1 MCFASVLMMIVD
13 MGLRVML
20 LMLALSISSCGQRV
34 RREPKAMSLHFPGA
48 RMSATSAHGVWLIH
62 VIQSIVLSAMSSFTS
77 RHRPSWSMKQ
87 LARMFSY
94 GTRTASLA
102 IVPRAGRSQSTKLN
116 ARRINEMRASAPA
129 GFGCQTECLTNA
141 KAAALFGAV
150 ASRLRKKE
158 GALENIHLAAPS
170 ASAVDAV
177 ANERARCQTRL
188 PKPQSRVAY

>member
-48 RMSATSAHGVWLIH
+48 RMSAKSAHEVWLVH
-62 VIQSIVLSAMSSFTS
+62 VIQSIVLSAMSYFTS
-77 RHRPSWSMKQ
+77 QYRPSWSMKQ
-87 LARMFSY
+87 LARMFSC

-102 IVPRAGRSQSTKLN
+102 TVPRAGPQSMKLS
-116 ARRINEMRASAPA
+116 ARRIDEMRASAPA
-129 GFGCQTECLTNA
+129 GFGCQMECLTNA

-150 ASRLRKKE
+150 ASRLRLQASKE
-158 GALENIHLAAPS
+158 G
-170 ASAVDAV
+170 
-177 ANERARCQTRL
+177 RRTREHSL
-188 PKPQSRVAY
+188 SGSIR